1 MKNGED
7 FCHCSRI
14 VHTLFYFETRPDP
27 AAKRLCVSVK
37 RRFSLEIVR
46 GLCYTMHRSARK
58 GAGDFMSFNFF
69 RAHRETDSQ
78 VLRLAG
84 PSILENL
91 AVIMI
96 SFVDAAMIGVMG
108 PAATAAV
115 GVNASPSWLLGG
127 IVQDLGVG
135 GTALVARLVGAK
147 DRREAGR
154 VSGLV
159 LRMAVLL
166 SAFLTALM
174 LLGAPAVP
182 VIMNA
187 DPAIRDDAIAY
198 MRLLALGF
206 IPHYT
211 GIAAGSLIR
220 GAGDTRTP
228 MIAGLL
234 SNGLNV
240 ALNFLLIYAP
250 RTITVF
256 GFSFFM
262 WGAGLGVRGAAAAS
276 AVATGASGVF
286 LLLSLTGKKAAL
298 RVQWRAKWDRAIV
311 KRVLLIAYPAAL
323 ERAAINLG
331 QMMFARMVASV
342 GVAAFAAH
350 NQSIQVESLG
360 YMPAFGFS
368 VAATAL
374 VGQNLGASKPARA
387 KDSGM
392 RAILLCLL
400 LLTAVGV
407 IMYAFAPF
415 LISLLTPDEEVRR
428 IGTMLIRICA
438 FEQPFNAVSIVASG
452 ALRGAGDTKVPFFYA
467 LISMWGVRILFAWVF
482 GTLLG
487 FGVAGFWWAMVSDLG
502 VRSLLLI
509 RRFIKGDWIAAKV

>member
-1 MKNGED
+1 MN
-7 FCHCSRI
+7 
-14 VHTLFYFETRPDP
+14 V
-27 AAKRLCVSVK
+27 
-37 RRFSLEIVR
+37 FSL
-46 GLCYTMHRSARK
+46 
-58 GAGDFMSFNFF
+58 
-69 RAHRETDSQ
+69 RAHRETDRQ

-127 IVQDLGVG
+127 VVQALGIG
-135 GTALVARLVGAK
+135 GTALVARMTGAG
-147 DRREAGR
+147 DHREAGR

-159 LRMAVLL
+159 IRMAVLL
-166 SAFLTALM
+166 SAFLTVLM
-174 LLGAPAVP
+174 LFGAPAVP

-187 DPAIRDDAIAY
+187 DPAVRQEAVAY
-198 MRLLALGF
+198 MRLLSLGF

-228 MIAGLL
+228 MIAGFI

-240 ALNFLLIYAP
+240 VFNFLLIYAP

-256 GFSFFM
+256 GFSFLM

-276 AVATGASGVF
+276 ALATGISGVY

-298 RVQWRAKWDRAIV
+298 RVQWQARWDQETV
-311 KRVLLIAYPAAL
+311 KRVLRVAYPAAL

-331 QMMFARMVASV
+331 QMMFARMVSSV

-360 YMPAFGFS
+360 YMPAYGFS
-368 VAATAL
+368 VAATTL
-374 VGQNLGASKPARA
+374 VGQNLGAGKPNRA
-387 KDSGM
+387 KDSGL
-392 RAILLCLL
+392 RSILLCLL
-400 LLTAVGV
+400 LLTVIGAV
-407 IMYAFAPF
+407 MYMFAPF
-415 LISLLTPDEEVRR
+415 LISLLTPDAEVRR

-438 FEQPFNAVSIVASG
+438 FEQPFNAVSIVTSG
-452 ALRGAGDTKVPFFYA
+452 ALRGAGDTKVPFFYS

-482 GTLLG
+482 GSLLG
-487 FGVAGFWWAMVSDLG
+487 FGVAGYWWAMVADLG

-509 RRFIKGDWIAAKV
+509 RRFLRGDWIAAKV